1 MAALRVVLDCDP
13 GVDDAMAVLYG
24 LAAPEI
30 EIVAI
35 GTVWGNVSVETTTQN
50 ALRLVEI
57 GGQPGIP
64 VAMGARK
71 SLIGPFPDFAGHIHG
86 EDGAGNTYLPAPAG
100 RATDETAAAQ
110 IVRLGR
116 ERPGDFTLVAVGP
129 LTNLAIALGLDPGVA
144 GCYREV
150 VIMGGAFLVPGN
162 IHPWGEANIANDPEA
177 AQIVLDAGWPLTLVG
192 LDVTEK
198 TVVTETML
206 EELRDAGS
214 AAGAHLHRISGVYL
228 SAYEARYGK
237 RETPMH
243 DALALGIA
251 ADRSL
256 VRHERRTRVDVEL
269 AGTHTRGM
277 TVADLRAW
285 ADPALGNADVIL
297 EADGQGFV
305 DRWMR
310 VLGGESES

>member
-1 MAALRVVLDCDP
+1 MTAMQVVLDCDP
-13 GVDDAMAVLYG
+13 GVDDAMAILYG

-35 GTVWGNVSVETTTQN
+35 GTVWGNVSVETTTAN

-57 GGQPGIP
+57 GGRPETP

-71 SLIGPFPDFAGHIHG
+71 SLIGPPPGFAGHIHG
-86 EDGAGNTYLPAPAG
+86 EDGAGNTFLPEAAG
-100 RATDETAAAQ
+100 RATGETAAAQ

-116 ERPGDFTLVAVGP
+116 ERPGELSLVAVGP
-129 LTNLAIALGLDPGVA
+129 LTNLALALGLDPGIA
-144 GCYREV
+144 GLYREV
-150 VIMGGAFLVPGN
+150 VVMGGAFLVPGN
-162 IHPWGEANIANDPEA
+162 IYPFGEANIANDPEA
-177 AQIVLDAGWPLTLVG
+177 AQVVLDAGWPLTMVG

-198 TVVTETML
+198 SRVTEGML
-206 EELRDAGS
+206 EGLRDSGS
-214 AAGAHLHRISGVYL
+214 AAGIHLHRISGVYL
-228 SAYEARYGK
+228 SAYEARYGM

-256 VRHERRTRVDVEL
+256 VRRARRVQVDVEL
-269 AGTHTRGM
+269 TGTHTRGM

-285 ADPALGNADVIL
+285 ADPEVGNANVVL
-297 EADGQGFV
+297 EADGEGFV
-305 DRWMR
+305 RRWLG
-310 VLGGESES
+310 VLGGD